1 MTTNRAQRRKAARTK
16 IPARKVQCDD
26 LEITLD
32 GKTYHPHAGE
42 TVSFRGGSFLNIL
55 GVAADLASL
64 SEIDTESQDASQVTE
79 MRDKLNHAADEVA
92 PLIVA
97 WTWTDDDG
105 DAYLSPPSPDI
116 LRHLRFEELAYLAT
130 VSMGDM
136 AQRSDDDRKN
146 AS

>member
-16 IPARKVQCDD
+16 IPARKVRCDD
-26 LEITLD
+26 LEIALD

-42 TVSFRGGSFLNIL
+42 TVSFRGGSFLSIL

-64 SEIDTESQDASQVTE
+64 ADVDAESQDTGQVVD
-79 MRDKLNHAADEVA
+79 MRDKLERAADEVA
-92 PLIVA
+92 PLITE

-105 DAYLSPPSPDI
+105 GRYPSPPSADV

-130 VSMGDM
+130 VSMGG